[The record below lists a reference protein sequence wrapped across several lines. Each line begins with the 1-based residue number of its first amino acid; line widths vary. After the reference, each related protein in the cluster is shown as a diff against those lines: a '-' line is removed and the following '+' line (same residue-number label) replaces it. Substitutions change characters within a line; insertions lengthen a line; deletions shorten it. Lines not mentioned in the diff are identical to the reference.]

1 MEMRMSEKD
10 VTSSSGAFKTPA
22 WRLWTPRLLSGAVG
36 IVLLIAGVLKAVDME
51 MFVRA
56 MRDYGII
63 YERVVLVV
71 SAWGLIVA
79 ECGLGVGLLVS
90 YRPRIILPLTA
101 LLFLIFGGATSWAW
115 LTGATENC
123 GCYGPWLQFTPGQA
137 LVENLILLAATAIAW
152 AGCRHVQTQQTRT
165 KAWAVIIACLIGLGL
180 PAVFGLPTS
189 GIKELPSEMPE
200 FGPIQVHGLGNLDL
214 NKGEYLIV
222 LMGTACFH
230 CQEAMPDLNLLCDA
244 PDLPPLIALCTSEEA
259 DCIEFVEEFQPIFP
273 IGHISDDLFWRLLA
287 DGDMP
292 RIILL
297 HDGRIKRVWD
307 QTVPNEDAIK
317 AELSL
322 SESDGGSGKSATL
335 P

>member
-10 VTSSSGAFKTPA
+10 VTSSRGAFKTAA
-22 WRLWTPRLLSGAVG
+22 WRFWTPRLLSSAVG

-51 MFVRA
+51 MFVRQ

-115 LTGATENC
+115 WTGATEHC

-189 GIKELPSEMPE
+189 GIKELPSEMPGI
-200 FGPIQVHGLGNLDL
+200 GPIQVHGLGDVNI

-230 CQEAMPDLNLLCDA
+230 CQEAIPDLNILCDA
-244 PDLPPLIALCTSEEA
+244 PDLPPLMALCTSEEA

-297 HDGRIKRVWD
+297 HDGHIKRVWD

-322 SESDGGSGKSATL
+322 SEH
-335 P
+335 